1 MIETNPEVA
10 QDTQQDSATPPPP
23 PNVTS
28 KSPDVAAPASQT
40 PPQQSASQSSVPRVS
55 SGLKP
60 KDAARQSDAEVW
72 RLKELQWP
80 PDDETRPV
88 VRIITQNE
96 NGPCGL
102 IALCELLKG
111 KVRLW

>member
-1 MIETNPEVA
+1 MSETSPKA
-10 QDTQQDSATPPPP
+10 AHDSQNDSKTPPPP
-23 PNVTS
+23 IPNTTVRLS
-28 KSPDVAAPASQT
+28 EVAPQVSET
-40 PPQQSASQSSVPRVS
+40 PPQQSSSQSSVLQVPA
-55 SGLKP
+55 GPKP
-60 KDAARQSDAEVW
+60 KNAAQQSAADVW

-102 IALCELLKG
+102 IALCE
-111 KVRLW
+111 